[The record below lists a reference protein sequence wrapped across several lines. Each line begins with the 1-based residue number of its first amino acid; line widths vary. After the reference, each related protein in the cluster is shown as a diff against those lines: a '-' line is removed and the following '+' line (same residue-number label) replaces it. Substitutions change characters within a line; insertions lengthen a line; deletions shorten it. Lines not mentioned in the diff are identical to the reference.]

1 MHHLENH
8 DVVRV
13 NNETDREPRVSAL
26 ADPSNARSWYARS
39 RSRVANG
46 LLLTAP
52 GIPML
57 FMGQEFLED
66 KFWSDSPN
74 FFADSLIH
82 WDGLT
87 GDKPMQ
93 DHLRFCQDL
102 IRVRKSLP
110 ALSGNSMRVFHVH
123 NDNRVLAFHC
133 WIEGRGEDVVVAL
146 SLRESTWYSYSLGFP
161 RAGRW
166 REVFNSD
173 VYDGWVNP
181 QVAGNGGGID
191 ATGAPLHGFA
201 ASADIVLPA
210 NAILIFAAGA

>member
-1 MHHLENH
+1 VQHLENH
-8 DVVRV
+8 DVVRI
-13 NNETDREPRVSAL
+13 NNDSDRKPRVSAL

-52 GIPML
+52 GIPMF

-66 KFWSDSPN
+66 KYWSDSPN

-82 WDGLT
+82 WDGLA
-87 GDKPMQ
+87 GDRAMQ

-102 IRVRKSLP
+102 IRVRKALP
-110 ALSGNSMRVFHVH
+110 ALTGDPIRVFHVH
-123 NDNRVLAFHC
+123 NDNRVIAFHR
-133 WIEGRGEDVVVAL
+133 WIEGRGDDVVVVA
-146 SLRESTWYSYSLGFP
+146 SLRESTWYAYDLGFP
-161 RAGRW
+161 RAGAW

-181 QVAGNGGGID
+181 RAAGNGGRID
-191 ATGAPLHGFA
+191 ASGPPMHGFA
-201 ASADIVLPA
+201 ASASIVVPA
-210 NAILIFAAGA
+210 NSILVFAAG

>member
-66 KFWSDSPN
+66 KYWSDSPN
-74 FFADSLIH
+74 FFADSLIF
-82 WDGLT
+82 WDGLA
-87 GDKPMQ
+87 GDRAMQ
-93 DHLRFCQDL
+93 DHLRFCQEL

-110 ALSGNSMRVFHVH
+110 AFTGDAMRVFHVH
-123 NDNRVLAFHC
+123 NDNRIIAFHR
-133 WIEGRGEDVVVAL
+133 WIEGRGEDVVVVAL
-146 SLRESTWYSYSLGFP
+146 AARVHLVFLFAGFP
-161 RAGRW
+161 ARRRLARSVQQ
-166 REVFNSD
+166 RR
-173 VYDGWVNP
+173 
-181 QVAGNGGGID
+181 
-191 ATGAPLHGFA
+191 L
-201 ASADIVLPA
+201 
-210 NAILIFAAGA
+210 